1 MRSVSTSRS
10 QLAATVSV
18 SDREHEPRTREEMQM
33 NRRVWTGV
41 VAGVLAA
48 AVLLTVGIGAYQAGR
63 DDEVVTRTVDGGEVV
78 RVVDHGRDFFPGF
91 FLFPLLIILLVVLL
105 VRGGRRHWYRPY
117 GPGGVGGPGGPGWG
131 PGYWG
136 GGPGRGA
143 WGSAG
148 CDPDAGMREWH
159 RRMHEEE
166 QTGEGRTDAPADAS
180 PSDAGPVD
188 AGPVDARPAP

>member
-1 MRSVSTSRS
+1 
-10 QLAATVSV
+10 
-18 SDREHEPRTREEMQM
+18 M

-105 VRGGRRHWYRPY
+105 VRAGRRSWYRPY
-117 GPGGVGGPGGPGWG
+117 GPGGPGGPGWG
-131 PGYWG
+131 PSYWG
-136 GGPGRGA
+136 GGPGR
-143 WGSAG
+143 W
-148 CDPDAGMREWH
+148 DPEAGMREWH

-166 QTGEGRTDAPADAS
+166 RTDEGRADE
-180 PSDAGPVD
+180 PSDAAPVDTPVD
-188 AGPVDARPAP
+188 AGPTPGPTP